1 MKPAIL
7 LIEDDS
13 NITDFMEVVLG
24 QENYHLAVAGTGM
37 EALTI
42 MQTTSIDLIL
52 LDLGLPDIDGID
64 LLKIIRKRMQLPI
77 IVISARNNEVE
88 KVNALDLGADDY
100 VTKPFGTN
108 ELLARIRTALR
119 HQSGSSDSETIIE
132 NKELMIDFSKQLVYK
147 AGNEIHL
154 TKNEYRILAR
164 MFRELG
170 KIVTYQTL
178 MTEVWGPYSTD
189 TQTLRVNMSNIR
201 KKIET
206 DTLNPEY
213 VITEIGVGYRLR
225 DYKKDES
232 HSTNL

>member
-119 HQSGSSDSETIIE
+119 HQSGSSDSETIIV

-164 MFRELG
+164 MFRDLG

-178 MTEVWGPYSTD
+178 MRDVWGPYSTD
-189 TQTLRVNMSNIR
+189 SQTLRVNLS
-201 KKIET
+201 
-206 DTLNPEY
+206 
-213 VITEIGVGYRLR
+213 
-225 DYKKDES
+225 
-232 HSTNL
+232 